1 MKLKSKL
8 LAIIWDFD
16 GTIAD
21 SRQKNFSVTKKLMND
36 IVNQDLQNFHVLNSL
51 SNYHS
56 AHTKATNWRE
66 FYRES
71 FGLSEEQIDEA
82 GRLWTEY
89 QLNDHTPVPL
99 IDGVASAIRKLSKYP
114 QGIVSQNSKENI
126 IRYLKEKDILKYF
139 RTVVGYEEVLLTK
152 QKPLPD
158 GLLFCLDK
166 LVVSDTGYVMYIGD
180 HETDVR
186 CTMNANDVLANKKVN
201 IEIISIGAFYGFD
214 VDTSKWNILPDF
226 EVKDAGK
233 IPEIINRVR
242 NSKKLN

>member
-1 MKLKSKL
+1 MKLKNKV

-99 IDGVASAIRKLSKYP
+99 IDGVAAAIRKLSKYP

-126 IRYLKEKDILKYF
+126 IRYLKEKNIF
-139 RTVVGYEEVLLTK
+139 NHFQTVVGY
-152 QKPLPD
+152 
-158 GLLFCLDK
+158 
-166 LVVSDTGYVMYIGD
+166 
-180 HETDVR
+180 
-186 CTMNANDVLANKKVN
+186 
-201 IEIISIGAFYGFD
+201 
-214 VDTSKWNILPDF
+214 
-226 EVKDAGK
+226 AGNFIK
-233 IPEIINRVR
+233 N
-242 NSKKLN
+242 

>member
-1 MKLKSKL
+1 MKLKNKV

-21 SRQKNFSVTKKLMND
+21 SRQKNFSVTKKLMKD

-99 IDGVASAIRKLSKYP
+99 IDGVAAAIRKLSKYP

-126 IRYLKEKDILKYF
+126 IRYLKEKNIF
-139 RTVVGYEEVLLTK
+139 NHFQTVVGYEEVHITK
-152 QKPLPD
+152 QKPVPD
-158 GLLFCLDK
+158 GLLLCLNK
-166 LVVSDTGYVMYIGD
+166 LINSDSGYVFYIGD

-186 CTMNANDVLANKKVN
+186 CAVNANKVLKDKNSKTK
-201 IEIISIGAFYGFD
+201 IISIGAFYGFK
-214 VDTSKWNILPDF
+214 VNTSGWSELPDF
-226 EVKDAGK
+226 EVTDAME
-233 IPEIINRVR
+233 IPKIINDVSY
-242 NSKKLN
+242 SKI